1 MGQNVK
7 WKNRRLEKIS
17 NGKNVEKHLEKSA
30 RVHVHVPVCVHGH
43 GQGHDR
49 GRGRG
54 RGRGH
59 RQISPVNIRGFIIL

>member
-7 WKNRRLEKIS
+7 WKKRRLEKIS

-30 RVHVHVPVCVHGH
+30 RVHVHVHVPVCVHGH
-43 GQGHDR
+43 GQGHD
-49 GRGRG
+49 RG